1 MKVAILC
8 PTLLSYSGIDRVVEH
23 QANSIALKG
32 DEVSIFALKANI
44 VPSQNVKLHILG
56 TPNNLLFERIYRLF
70 YFVDFGK
77 SNRWVQEL
85 KGFDCVYSH
94 HYPMNWLAYLAKR
107 RYGIKYIYYNHG
119 YPPLKTFPNFV
130 ERFYVYIISI
140 FANWTIKRA
149 DEVISVSQYLRR
161 ELKKETSMDSIVI
174 YNEIDTQRF
183 HPGIDGGKIRQKHHL
198 NNNPLILF
206 VGRITP
212 YKGVDLL
219 INAFTMV
226 KQLIP
231 ETRLIIIG
239 KHSLKN
245 YSDKLRRM
253 SDTSIIFE
261 EDVLDEDMPLY
272 YAACDVYATASLW
285 EGFDLPMAEAQACGK
300 HVVAFD
306 IGSHQE
312 VIKVGTQGILVPVGN
327 TIAMSI
333 AIESFLKN
341 RARLK

>member
-1 MKVAILC
+1 M
-8 PTLLSYSGIDRVVEH
+8 
-23 QANSIALKG
+23 
-32 DEVSIFALKANI
+32 
-44 VPSQNVKLHILG
+44 
-56 TPNNLLFERIYRLF
+56 
-70 YFVDFGK
+70 
-77 SNRWVQEL
+77 
-85 KGFDCVYSH
+85 
-94 HYPMNWLAYLAKR
+94 
-107 RYGIKYIYYNHG
+107 
-119 YPPLKTFPNFV
+119 
-130 ERFYVYIISI
+130 
-140 FANWTIKRA
+140 
-149 DEVISVSQYLRR
+149 
-161 ELKKETSMDSIVI
+161 
-174 YNEIDTQRF
+174 
-183 HPGIDGGKIRQKHHL
+183 
-198 NNNPLILF
+198 F

-300 HVVAFD
+300 PVVAFD